1 MPPIA
6 AARSGQN
13 IRRTCKLM
21 NDISTS
27 PTTATKIPAT
37 TIAATI
43 TTTTITTAPPPT
55 TTTTTATVAAKTTTT
70 TKAYG
75 SGKNVQKVISSHL
88 KNSRLYK
95 TELCR
100 TWVDCGRCNYGD
112 KCQYAHGEGDR
123 KPVQRHRKY
132 KTEFCLSFHQV
143 GYCPYGPR
151 CNFIHNEEQSQIG
164 RNQINCNGNNKMNV
178 SNCSS
183 NNSNNDLT
191 ATTTT
196 TATVTPTAAAA
207 GAATITAVTATA
219 TTTLTF
225 GIWQPYCN
233 SMGDSPAPS
242 SACSSTDSSIGSASP
257 SVDFDENICSAIVA
271 TNGWN
276 TFGTKFNNNNMYH
289 FNWPSTIAIATTATT
304 TTTPPP
310 LPPSPPP
317 ARTTVTTT
325 AAVTTTGTETVTVTT
340 AQALP
345 LQTQPILDSA
355 LFNDLLELT
364 IDEKKTKKKTIITKT
379 VSDSTTVTCASS
391 GRLPVFVQLSNPSSA
406 SWNKWFELLSD
417 E

>member
-1 MPPIA
+1 MGALI
-6 AARSGQN
+6 GF
-13 IRRTCKLM
+13 
-21 NDISTS
+21 
-27 PTTATKIPAT
+27 KIF
-37 TIAATI
+37 
-43 TTTTITTAPPPT
+43 
-55 TTTTTATVAAKTTTT
+55 
-70 TKAYG
+70 
-75 SGKNVQKVISSHL
+75 VI
-88 KNSRLYK
+88 
-95 TELCR
+95 
-100 TWVDCGRCNYGD
+100 
-112 KCQYAHGEGDR
+112 CQYAHGEGDR

-143 GYCPYGPR
+143 GYCPYGP
-151 CNFIHNEEQSQIG
+151 S
-164 RNQINCNGNNKMNV
+164 NGNNKMNV

-196 TATVTPTAAAA
+196 ATATPTAATAA

-257 SVDFDENICSAIVA
+257 SIDFDENICSAIVA

-276 TFGTKFNNNNMYH
+276 TFGTKFNNNNAIKFNFEVMYH
-289 FNWPSTIAIATTATT
+289 FNWPSTIAIATTTT
-304 TTTPPP
+304 TTTPP

-317 ARTTVTTT
+317 PPPARTTITTTTTTTTT

-345 LQTQPILDSA
+345 QPILDSA